1 MRMQKA
7 VILVIVSSLHVE
19 NTSLPA
25 PQSSTIY
32 TLKDLYPHRITT
44 QRTMY

>member
-1 MRMQKA
+1 MRMQEA

-25 PQSSTIY
+25 TQSSTIY
-32 TLKDLYPHRITT
+32 ALKDLYPHRITKY
-44 QRTMY
+44 RTMY